1 MRAPPL
7 DSRERA
13 CEEIHSYRCDE
24 TVSRRRVAISMRSWQ
39 RRVFA
44 VALQT
49 RPPLGAPAS
58 SSSRAARACRRDAGA
73 PREARSISSHALSW
87 EWRSING
94 EIQFFATS
102 TPRFSGRHDENLHTL
117 GSAVP
122 GRDIG
127 WAEGHDVA
135 PAGSPRCVRAHRGR
149 LSPRLPLPFRSGVS
163 ATLSIRKSCLS
174 SFKKPTLLSTDRDRV
189 RSGLHARIPD
199 MRAPRRRARNEARP
213 TSTRRDTAPL
223 RRRPGRRRWRCARH
237 WGCRRVRGGA
247 CRRARPPASRSHR
260 HRPRRYR

>member
-1 MRAPPL
+1 MRRDHFETASRYIHEKLEKTGLCGGVADSAAPG
-7 DSRERA
+7 SA
-13 CEEIHSYRCDE
+13 G
-24 TVSRRRVAISMRSWQ
+24 VS
-39 RRVFA
+39 
-44 VALQT
+44 
-49 RPPLGAPAS
+49 PAS

-149 LSPRLPLPFRSGVS
+149 LSPRLPLPFRSGVQVVGETVEPVPNR
-163 ATLSIRKSCLS
+163 ANAAAMNAYTVAI
-174 SFKKPTLLSTDRDRV
+174 V
-189 RSGLHARIPD
+189 R
-199 MRAPRRRARNEARP
+199 PRRLTGRDGDEAYTRASRQCRTPETAALKLPGSNPMEMAIRYPENDRPANRGVADVAPRP
-213 TSTRRDTAPL
+213 TSAAWLESGSPPL
-223 RRRPGRRRWRCARH
+223 SY
-237 WGCRRVRGGA
+237 V
-247 CRRARPPASRSHR
+247 ASGQ
-260 HRPRRYR
+260 